1 MTQPDYMN
9 AKRILSNILLGDID
23 FEDKL
28 DLTKDLQ
35 LLDLDEYE
43 CILLHEYIDKIR
55 TDYNIL
61 CCTCRDACKKSEL
74 R

>member
-1 MTQPDYMN
+1 MTQPDYME

-28 DLTKDLQ
+28 EFTKDLQ
-35 LLDLDEYE
+35 LLNLDKYE
-43 CILLHEYIDKIR
+43 CILLYEYIDKLH

-61 CCTCRDACKKSEL
+61 CFTCRNSCAKSEQ